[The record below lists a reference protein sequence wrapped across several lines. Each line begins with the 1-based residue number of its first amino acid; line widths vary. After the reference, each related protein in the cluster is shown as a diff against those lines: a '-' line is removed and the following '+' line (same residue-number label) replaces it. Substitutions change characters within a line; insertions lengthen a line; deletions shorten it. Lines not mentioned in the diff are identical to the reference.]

1 MATRRVRANISHTS
15 TDKYSGEV
23 TFELIETDDDVLNAD
38 LRATVQAEA
47 KALVDWMDNELKVR
61 GG

>member
-1 MATRRVRANISHTS
+1 MSTRRIRANISHTS

-23 TFELIETDDDVLNAD
+23 TFELLETDDSISNAH
-38 LRATVQAEA
+38 LSATVQTEV
-47 KALVDWMDNELKVR
+47 KALVDWMDNELRIR